1 MPKQEVV
8 KAKVCLVGEAAV
20 GKTSLIRRYVL
31 DDFDDKYILSVSAK
45 VTKKDVYV
53 PTSPSG
59 TPVSVDMAIWD
70 IMGHQRFRDLLV
82 DSYFEGVSGIL
93 AVADVTR
100 RETLDALFGWI
111 ERIDAVSSLA
121 PVVVAVNTSDLEGA
135 AEFTEADVAPIV
147 RAVRGACLAT
157 SAKTGAGVEEAFR
170 LLGAR
175 IVERVLAEQ

>member
-93 AVADVTR
+93 AVVDITR
-100 RETLDALFGWI
+100 RETLDALYGWI
-111 ERIDAVSSLA
+111 QRIDAVSSLA
-121 PVVVAVNTSDLEGA
+121 PVVIALNKADLAAAAEIAESDL
-135 AEFTEADVAPIV
+135 APIA
-147 RAVRGACLAT
+147 RAFRGKYLTT
-157 SAKTGAGVEEAFR
+157 SAKTGAGVEEAFQA
-170 LLGAR
+170 LALQ
-175 IVERVLAEQ
+175 IVDRVLAEQ

>member
-1 MPKQEVV
+1 MPKQEIL

-31 DDFDDKYILSVSAK
+31 DEFDDKYIISVSAK
-45 VTKKDVYV
+45 VTKKDLEM
-53 PTSPSG
+53 PMRSG
-59 TPVSVDMAIWD
+59 GPPVALELAIWD
-70 IMGHQRFRDLLV
+70 IMGHPRFRDLLV

-121 PVVVAVNTSDLEGA
+121 PVVVAVNKSDLEGA

-147 RAVRGACLAT
+147 RAFRGACLAT